1 MKRFK
6 SVLCSTIRKGGVV
19 FAFLVVSALSAGAAS
34 NTLTDSEK
42 IKLTDEWAEQ
52 NNYETYTVSC
62 RDSRTWLVSAQEDD
76 SYPIMPKRVAQEV
89 HFSGNQIESVD
100 AFHTGTVID
109 CADSLESFKILFD
122 NELGLPDVAS
132 LKLLLKAEMETINE
146 PISMLKTT
154 LQLDSDCKI
163 EGGVEYAVCE
173 KVDIKDKPDDVK
185 VYMILFPDFSK
196 AKVTV
201 LHEFLAHDWTDE
213 NSENDRSAVD
223 IASQFARGV
232 AYKSG
237 QYVYPILS
245 TKLQGEMID
254 YQKHGGEEWYWKLGG
269 SSPSYRDFI
278 VLPTEKA
285 DTCTVVFQKYGGGMN
300 DYRSAYAVTTGK
312 QNNRTVIINVKEL
325 TLKNYTYS
333 ELFQFYYHTG
343 LDLPTAEDH
352 DLDSFY
358 NTGTY
363 RDLLQP
369 DTAAPVLFSYCGDDT
384 GFIPDWF
391 SVDAVSEDAVPDKTG
406 AITCTIH
413 LKFKD
418 NSTPVIV
425 QMEKTGDFW
434 LPIDIVNAEDI
445 TLNTF
450 ADIPTDAYYVNAV
463 QWAVKQGVT
472 TGTSATTFS
481 PNMPCT
487 NGQILTFLWR
497 FDGSPEPAITDL
509 KNKND
514 YYPIALWAAEKG
526 LVSDS
531 EFDVGAFC
539 TRAMT
544 MTYLWKM
551 AGSPTVSVSPGF
563 TDVPTNASYAQA
575 VAWAVKNDITTG
587 TSATTFSPDTTC
599 TRAQV
604 MTFIYRATSV
614 YHVNK

>member
-1 MKRFK
+1 MERFK
-6 SVLCSTIRKGGVV
+6 RIFYSILRRSGV
-19 FAFLVVSALSAGAAS
+19 FLVFLAATMLSVGAAS
-34 NTLTDSEK
+34 NHLTDGEK
-42 IKLTDEWAEQ
+42 SKLIDQWAKQ
-52 NNYETYTVSC
+52 NHYETYTVSFQG
-62 RDSRTWLVSAQEDD
+62 SRTWLISEQKDS
-76 SYPIMPKRVAQEV
+76 SYPIIPKRVAQEV
-89 HFSGNQIESVD
+89 HFSDDAITSVD
-100 AFHTGTVID
+100 AFNTENVINF
-109 CADSLESFKILFD
+109 ANNLETFKILFD
-122 NELGLPDVAS
+122 NALGLPDVAS
-132 LKLLLKAEMETINE
+132 LQSSSAIENQDSIAALRTN
-146 PISMLKTT
+146 
-154 LQLDSDCKI
+154 LQLDSACKI
-163 EGGVEYAVCE
+163 EGGAKYADLENVS
-173 KVDIKDKPDDVK
+173 IKDKPGDVEVYVISFADSSK
-185 VYMILFPDFSK
+185 V
-196 AKVTV
+196 KVTV
-201 LHEFLAHDWTDE
+201 LHQFLIHDWTDE
-213 NSENDRSAVD
+213 NGANNRSAED
-223 IASQFARGV
+223 ITAQFARGV
-232 AYKSG
+232 AHKSG

-245 TKLQGEMID
+245 TKLQNEMID

-269 SSPSYRDFI
+269 SSPSYRDFV
-278 VLPTEKA
+278 VLPTDKEN
-285 DTCTVVFQKYGGGMN
+285 TCIVVFQKYGGGLD
-300 DYRSAYAVTTGK
+300 DYRAAYTVETGK
-312 QNNRTVIINVKEL
+312 QNNRTVITDVQEM
-325 TLKNYTYS
+325 TPGNYTYS
-333 ELFQFYYHTG
+333 QLFQLYYNTG
-343 LDLPTAEDH
+343 LDFPTAEAH
-352 DLDSFY
+352 DLDRYY
-358 NTGTY
+358 NSGTY

-369 DTAAPVLFSYCGDDT
+369 DTAAPVLFSYCDKDT

-391 SVDAVSEDAVPDKTG
+391 SVDAVPDKTG
-406 AITCTIH
+406 GITCAVY

-425 QMEKTGDFW
+425 QMKKTGDFW

-450 ADIPTDAYYVNAV
+450 ADIPADAYYVNAV